1 MTFVVDAKQLK
12 SSLQLPQVAQKIDL
26 TMLFNHRAFLALL
39 MVLPSTSVA
48 FVSPRSSLRS
58 KWALSAAES
67 DDVNGSTKTTTTM
80 VGGGSSLVAA
90 ASPDNK
96 SRLASAF
103 AALDETD
110 QYDAVLTGLCAKIL
124 DDTADE
130 EAKAALQDPIKL
142 MQEMNARRVTAS
154 GRSLM
159 ALIDVSIKR

>member
-1 MTFVVDAKQLK
+1 LHIALI
-12 SSLQLPQVAQKIDL
+12 AQKI
-26 TMLFNHRAFLALL
+26 TMLFNHRALVALWA
-39 MVLPSTSVA
+39 VLPTTSFA

-58 KWALSAAES
+58 KWALLAGEG
-67 DDVNGSTKTTTTM
+67 DDVNGSTTATT
-80 VGGGSSLVAA
+80 VVGGSSLVAA

>member
-1 MTFVVDAKQLK
+1 M
-12 SSLQLPQVAQKIDL
+12 I
-26 TMLFNHRAFLALL
+26 FNNRAFLALVAL
-39 MVLPSTSVA
+39 TSSTTHA
-48 FVSPRSSLRS
+48 FVAPKSALRPRWVLKASG
-58 KWALSAAES
+58 S
-67 DDVNGSTKTTTTM
+67 DVDVNGAT
-80 VGGGSSLVAA
+80 GSSLVAA
-90 ASPDNK
+90 GNQDNK

-159 ALIDVSIKR
+159 ALIDVSS

>member
-1 MTFVVDAKQLK
+1 
-12 SSLQLPQVAQKIDL
+12 
-26 TMLFNHRAFLALL
+26 MLFNHRALVALL
-39 MVLPSTSVA
+39 AVLPTTSFA

-58 KWALSAAES
+58 KWALLAGEG
-67 DDVNGSTKTTTTM
+67 DDVNGSTTATT
-80 VGGGSSLVAA
+80 VVGGSSLVAA

>member
-1 MTFVVDAKQLK
+1 
-12 SSLQLPQVAQKIDL
+12 
-26 TMLFNHRAFLALL
+26 MLFNHRAFLALL
-39 MVLPSTSVA
+39 TVLPSTSVA
-48 FVSPRSSLRS
+48 FVAPRSQLRS

-67 DDVNGSTKTTTTM
+67 DDVNGSTATTM

-124 DDTADE
+124 DDAADD

-159 ALIDVSIKR
+159 ALIDVSSKY

>member
-1 MTFVVDAKQLK
+1 M
-12 SSLQLPQVAQKIDL
+12 I
-26 TMLFNHRAFLALL
+26 FNNRAFLALV
-39 MVLPSTSVA
+39 VLTSSTVHA
-48 FVSPRSSLRS
+48 FVAPKDALRPRWVLKASG
-58 KWALSAAES
+58 S
-67 DDVNGSTKTTTTM
+67 DVDVNGAT
-80 VGGGSSLVAA
+80 GSSLVAA
-90 ASPDNK
+90 GNQDNK

-159 ALIDVSIKR
+159 ALIDVSS